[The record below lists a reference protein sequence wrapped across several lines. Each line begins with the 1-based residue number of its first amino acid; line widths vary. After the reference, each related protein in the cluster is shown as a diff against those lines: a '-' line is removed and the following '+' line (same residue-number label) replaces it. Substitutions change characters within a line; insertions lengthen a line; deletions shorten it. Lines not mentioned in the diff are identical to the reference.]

1 MMDNRLGRIEQML
14 ADVREQGR
22 RRQIREERSQQSLAN
37 LRQETR
43 NTHLAVVGLRKLL
56 AKQHATL
63 VARLRETAAQPSAD
77 FWAVDVPMGALP
89 NGGQNAEVRRIPT
102 QIPDKAREI
111 LVYAQVATGYVK
123 GGPHRFR
130 ISVRVQGDRE
140 AAFYLYAV
148 GLPQQSWAYNSDNVW
163 LPMPRDRQLILRAEG
178 EKQSAILEAEGRR
191 EAAFRDAE
199 AREREAEA
207 EARAT
212 AVVSEAIGRGDVN
225 AINYFIAQ
233 DYVKAFEKLALSP
246 QQKTVIIP
254 AELTALVGTLG
265 GVGILAK
272 EALSRQE
279 GNPAVRSAGSVPE
292 SR

>member
-1 MMDNRLGRIEQML
+1 MKWIGKAGAIMFIMVLTPGCAYYQSWIARFTRPASAHQPQTAPAVPPSALEPKLDAMDNRLDRIEQML

-22 RRQIREERSQQSLAN
+22 QRQIQEERSQQSLAG

-43 NTHLAVVGLRKLL
+43 NTHLAVASLRKLL
-56 AKQHATL
+56 AKQHSTL
-63 VARLRETAAQPSAD
+63 VTRLRETAAEPSTD

-89 NGGQNAEVRRIPT
+89 NGGQNPEVRRIPT

-140 AAFYLYAV
+140 AAFYLYAI

-178 EKQSAILEAEGRR
+178 EPFFG
-191 EAAFRDAE
+191 DW
-199 AREREAEA
+199 
-207 EARAT
+207 
-212 AVVSEAIGRGDVN
+212 RGEVR
-225 AINYFIAQ
+225 I
-233 DYVKAFEKLALSP
+233 
-246 QQKTVIIP
+246 
-254 AELTALVGTLG
+254 VGY
-265 GVGILAK
+265 
-272 EALSRQE
+272 R
-279 GNPAVRSAGSVPE
+279 
-292 SR
+292 

>member
-1 MMDNRLGRIEQML
+1 MNGETGMKWMGKVGVVIAIMMLTPGCAYYQAWVARLTRPASAPQPQTAPAVPRSALELKLDMMDNRLDRIEQML

-22 RRQIREERSQQSLAN
+22 RRQIQEERSQQSLAG

-56 AKQHATL
+56 TKQHATL
-63 VARLRETAAQPSAD
+63 IARLQETAAEPSAN

-89 NGGQNAEVRRIPT
+89 NSGQNHEVRRIPT

-178 EKQSAILEAEGRR
+178 EPFFG
-191 EAAFRDAE
+191 DW
-199 AREREAEA
+199 
-207 EARAT
+207 
-212 AVVSEAIGRGDVN
+212 RGEVR
-225 AINYFIAQ
+225 I
-233 DYVKAFEKLALSP
+233 
-246 QQKTVIIP
+246 
-254 AELTALVGTLG
+254 VGY
-265 GVGILAK
+265 
-272 EALSRQE
+272 R
-279 GNPAVRSAGSVPE
+279 
-292 SR
+292 